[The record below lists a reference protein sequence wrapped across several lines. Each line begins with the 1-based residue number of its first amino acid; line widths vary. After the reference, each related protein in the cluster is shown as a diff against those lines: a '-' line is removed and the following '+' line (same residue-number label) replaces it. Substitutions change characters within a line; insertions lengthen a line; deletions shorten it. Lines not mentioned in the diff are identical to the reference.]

1 MFFVVKK
8 NQIILTLLLLLLVAA
23 AFVVSAAGGSGEED
37 MCRRYLSS
45 LGYCP
50 KELTEREAISLPSVF
65 DETLE
70 GYNAL
75 QKDAGFDFSP
85 YRGKTL
91 TRMSFTLEDDPSLI
105 AHLFLSGEAICGGDI
120 CNPALDGYM
129 LPLLARE

>member
-1 MFFVVKK
+1 M
-8 NQIILTLLLLLLVAA
+8 LTLLLVLLVAM
-23 AFVVSAAGGSGEED
+23 AFVVSAAGRSGEED
-37 MCRRYLSS
+37 ACRRYLSS
-45 LGYCP
+45 LGYIP
-50 KELTEREAISLPSVF
+50 KELTGREKTTLPSVF

-70 GYNAL
+70 TYNAL
-75 QKDAGFDFSP
+75 QKEAGFDLSS

-91 TRMSFTLEDDPSLI
+91 MRMSFTLEDEHELI